1 MTYAEKIINF
11 NRNLQL
17 DEAILPEG
25 IKVMNPFKG
34 DNSETALDLSDKF
47 YNKYYND
54 NKKRHI
60 ILGINPGRFGAG
72 VTGLPFTDT
81 KRLEN
86 ECNINVSGFK
96 THEPSSVFI
105 YEMIN
110 AFGGVE
116 KFYNNFF
123 LTALCPLGFVKE
135 KSQGKFVNYNFYD
148 NKKLENAVK
157 PFIVDTLLEQI
168 SFGVYTD
175 SAVLLGTGKNLKFMA
190 NLNEELQ
197 LFKEIIPLEHPRY
210 IMQYKQK
217 QKSQY
222 INKYVDAL
230 THLIET

>member
-1 MTYAEKIINF
+1 MTYADKIINF
-11 NRNLQL
+11 NRNLHL
-17 DEAILPEG
+17 DDAILPAG
-25 IKVMNPFKG
+25 IRAMNPFQG
-34 DNSETALDLSDKF
+34 ENSDTALDLSDKF
-47 YNKYYND
+47 YNKFYN
-54 NKKRHI
+54 NNNKRHI
-60 ILGINPGRFGAG
+60 MLGINPGRFGAG

-86 ECNINVSGFK
+86 ECGIKVSGFK

-135 KSQGKFVNYNFYD
+135 KAEDKWVNYNFYD
-148 NKKLENAVK
+148 NKQLENAVK
-157 PFIVDTLLEQI
+157 PFIVDTLNEQI
-168 SFGVYTD
+168 SFGVHTD
-175 SAVLLGTGKNLKFMA
+175 SAILLGTGKNLKFMA

-217 QKSQY
+217 QKSKY